1 MNRRALAVGGL
12 LVLVALAGCLGG
24 GEIDEDE
31 LGADAEYDWDT
42 NATAHYNVTTASLL
56 SFSSNDYQAI
66 LRVESRSTL
75 ELSEST
81 LFRGDQ
87 PVSLRALQF
96 QYPNGTVVGATETES
111 LTAVENSDET
121 EIQLPAE
128 NGTVAYTVD
137 WGGATRAWGGSPR
150 TWRVESPVDG
160 SHEVLMP
167 EGSRADLPFFALT
180 SPGGHETTVEN
191 DRAVLR
197 WSDLDSVS
205 LTVRYYL
212 VFDLYLFGG
221 LFAVAGLA
229 GLLGGAYYY
238 RGIRRARQKREE
250 VGLDVEQEDDDLGD
264 DGPPPA
270 CGEPRHPVSAT
281 KLVTPRTLFRLQSV

>member
-24 GEIDEDE
+24 GEIDEEE
-31 LGADAEYDWDT
+31 LGADAEYDWET

-56 SFSSNDYQAI
+56 SLSSNDYQAI
-66 LRVESRSTL
+66 LRVESQSTL

-81 LFRGDQ
+81 LFRGDR
-87 PVSLRALQF
+87 PVSIRALQF
-96 QYPNGTVVGATETES
+96 RYPNGTVVDATES
-111 LTAVENSDET
+111 GNLTAVEGSDET

-150 TWRVESPVDG
+150 TWRVESPVEG
-160 SHEVLMP
+160 SHEVVMP
-167 EGSRADLPFFALT
+167 EGSRADLPFFSLT

-197 WSDLDSVS
+197 WDDLDGGI
-205 LTVRYYL
+205 TVRYYL
-212 VFDLYLFGG
+212 VFDLYLLGG
-221 LFAVAGLA
+221 LVAVTGLA
-229 GLLGGAYYY
+229 GIVGGAYYY
-238 RGIRRARQKREE
+238 RGIRRAREKREE
-250 VGLDVEQEDDDLGD
+250 VGLDVEQEDDDLDD
-264 DGPPPA
+264 DGPPP
-270 CGEPRHPVSAT
+270 GVR
-281 KLVTPRTLFRLQSV
+281 